1 MLKFPDMF
9 NALDSTVASE
19 MQQNYDI
26 YLKKAVNHAKKH
38 ANKPIDELME
48 SIMGEKTEDNK
59 ETYENQNK
67 EIEEWILKYK
77 QST

>member
-1 MLKFPDMF
+1 
-9 NALDSTVASE
+9 
-19 MQQNYDI
+19 
-26 YLKKAVNHAKKH
+26 
-38 ANKPIDELME
+38 ME